1 MMKQFH
7 VQDNAFRWTNAA
19 AAGRNAD
26 HYAAADK
33 MGKARHRRRSS
44 GLGTP
49 PPTLTWSAHRPT

>member
-26 HYAAADK
+26 RYAAAAK
-33 MGKARHRRRSS
+33 TGKARHRRRS
-44 GLGTP
+44 
-49 PPTLTWSAHRPT
+49 